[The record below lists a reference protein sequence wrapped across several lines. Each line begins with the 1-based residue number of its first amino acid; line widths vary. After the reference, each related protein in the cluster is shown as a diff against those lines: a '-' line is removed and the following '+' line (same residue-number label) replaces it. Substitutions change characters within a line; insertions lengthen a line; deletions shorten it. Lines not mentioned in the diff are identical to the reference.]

1 MFHWGSGNFKTMSL
15 IYPEVLCLFNSWGQ
29 YSLRL
34 LTLAGNNDELNWSV
48 STRGR
53 LPLNDSNTAK
63 LPQNLTSELKI
74 F

>member
-1 MFHWGSGNFKTMSL
+1 MSL
-15 IYPEVLCLFNSWGQ
+15 IYPEVFCLFNSWGQ
-29 YSLRL
+29 YSFRL
-34 LTLAGNNDELNWSV
+34 VTLVENNDELNWSV